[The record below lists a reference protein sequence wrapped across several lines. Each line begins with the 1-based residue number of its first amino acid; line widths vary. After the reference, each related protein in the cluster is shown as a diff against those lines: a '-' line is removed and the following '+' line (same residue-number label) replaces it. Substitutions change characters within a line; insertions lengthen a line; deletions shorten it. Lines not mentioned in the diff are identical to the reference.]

1 MLIVEKSSK
10 DFIYPVVFI
19 AYVGLAC
26 ITTWPLAARM
36 TTHFPGESTDAML
49 HYWNGWWVQQA
60 LRTGQSP
67 LYTHFLFYPNGVSLV
82 TQNMAWFNILPW
94 VLLEPLLGGIPAY
107 NVVLLLNLVLC
118 GCTAY
123 CLTYSLVADARSA
136 FLAGIIYLAWPFRLS
151 QLDHPN
157 LLATQWVPIF
167 FLFFI
172 RTIRKGYWRDSVLS
186 GVCFALVGYTRWQQL
201 IAATF
206 MGLAYLTCTVSDWLP
221 QSRRHILLRLVA
233 AGSIACIAL
242 LPPALFLL
250 KLQGD
255 NNASVNLL
263 RESEDTM
270 MQTDTLAYLTPASSH
285 PVLGHLAQSL
295 YDRYYSDRSRGR
307 RYPAYVGLVALC
319 LAILGIKFRRKD
331 SLPWLLMA
339 VTLISLASGPL
350 FRFNGQFY
358 PKIPTLYRLLSPLAH
373 LMRTP
378 DRFNTFL
385 ALPVSVLAAYG
396 VQGLLAH
403 RRERTKW
410 LLFLIYSLLDGLI
423 LFEYLIIPI
432 PLKDVSFT
440 PSFYA
445 HLAREPGDFAVLN
458 VPFRNAKDYMF
469 DQTYHRRP
477 ILQGSVSRPPENAS
491 VYVDANPWLRFLRTT
506 DEMSPS
512 LTDVGGQLAT
522 LANDRIY
529 YIIMHKTWIGPDRIS
544 HWQRY
549 LLTEPRYEDE
559 QVVIHS
565 TIPEPGRDFAL
576 IEELAPGLGPIDIS
590 APARCLNPGSAFEV
604 GIGWGSSMPLGRDFD
619 VALTLLDSMGRAQQ
633 TERFPL
639 HSTWPTSQWQGGATA
654 WEFYSLRL
662 PPSTPPGGYT
672 LTLTVEDAES
682 GYPQGQPMPI
692 QSITIQSEVCN
703 LASVPDAQ
711 NVNAAFGDE
720 LRLLE
725 YQVHLEDRCL
735 DIVLYWYAQCRMNVD
750 YKVFVHVFNP
760 RIDTPVAQ
768 QDAMPRRWTYPTTL
782 WWPGEVVDDNISI
795 PLDTVPGG
803 DYGIA
808 IGVYE
813 PTTGER
819 LPLITG
825 QGQLMPDGRLVLEEI
840 IELD

>member
-1 MLIVEKSSK
+1 MERPSK
-10 DFIYPVVFI
+10 HIIYSAVFI

-26 ITTWPLAARM
+26 ITTWPLIVRM
-36 TTHFPGESTDAML
+36 TTHLPGESTDTML

-67 LYTHFLFYPNGVSLV
+67 LYTRFLFYPNGVSLV
-82 TQNMAWFNILPW
+82 TQNMAWLSILPW
-94 VLLEPLLGGIPAY
+94 VVLEPLLGGIRAY
-107 NVVLLLNLVLC
+107 NVVLLLNLALC
-118 GCTAY
+118 GCAAY

-136 FLAGIIYLAWPFRLS
+136 FLAGVIYLAWPFRLS

-167 FLFFI
+167 FLFLI
-172 RTIRKGYWRDSVLS
+172 RTIQKGHWCDSVLS

-206 MGLAYLTCTVSDWLP
+206 MGLAYLVCTVPDWLF
-221 QSRRHILLRLVA
+221 QSRRYILLRLVV
-233 AGSIACIAL
+233 AGSIACFAL

-255 NNASVNLL
+255 DDVSVDLS
-263 RESEDTM
+263 RESEDTV

-285 PVLGHLAQSL
+285 PVLGHLAQPL

-358 PKIPTLYRLLSPLAH
+358 PKVPTLYRLLSPLAH

-378 DRFNTFL
+378 DRFNMFL
-385 ALPVSVLAAYG
+385 ALPVSILAAYG
-396 VQGLLAH
+396 VQGLLA
-403 RRERTKW
+403 RKRERAQW
-410 LLFLIYSLLDGLI
+410 LLILIYSLLGGLI
-423 LFEYLIIPI
+423 LFEYLVIPV

-445 HLAREPGDFAVLN
+445 HLASEPGDFAVLDI
-458 VPFRNAKDYMF
+458 PFRNAKDYMF
-469 DQTYHRRP
+469 DQTYHQRP

-491 VYVDANPWLRFLRTT
+491 VYIDGNPWLRFLRRT

-512 LTDVGGQLAT
+512 LTDVGRQLT
-522 LANDRIY
+522 MLANDKIY
-529 YIIMHKTWIGPDRIS
+529 YIIMHKTWVGSDRIS

-549 LLTEPRYEDE
+549 LLTQPRYEDE

-590 APARCLNPGSAFEV
+590 TPAGCLNPGSAFEV
-604 GIGWGSSMPLGRDFD
+604 GIGWGSSVALAQDFD
-619 VALTLLDSMGRAQQ
+619 VALTLLDSMGRARQ
-633 TERFPL
+633 TKRFPL

-654 WEFYSLRL
+654 WEFYSLGL
-662 PPSTPPGGYT
+662 PPLTPPGEYT

-682 GYPQGQPMPI
+682 GYPQGQSMPI
-692 QSITIQSEVCN
+692 QFITIQSEVCN

-711 NVNAAFGDE
+711 DISAAFGDE

-725 YQVHLEDRCL
+725 YQVHLEGRHL
-735 DIVLYWYAQCRMNVD
+735 DIVLYWYAQRRMNVD

-760 RIDTPVAQ
+760 ETNTPVAQ
-768 QDAMPRRWTYPTTL
+768 QDAMPRHWTYPTTL
-782 WWPGEVVDDNISI
+782 WWPGEVVDDSISI

-813 PTTGER
+813 PATGER

-825 QGQLMPDGRLVLEEI
+825 QGQLIPDGRLVLEEI